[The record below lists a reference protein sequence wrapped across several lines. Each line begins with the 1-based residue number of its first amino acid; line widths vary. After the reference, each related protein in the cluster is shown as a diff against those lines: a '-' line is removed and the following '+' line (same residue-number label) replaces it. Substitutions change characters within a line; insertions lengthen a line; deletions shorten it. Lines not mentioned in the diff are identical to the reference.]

1 MDRIKVMVV
10 NDSGYMTEL
19 LSDLVMSSP
28 MLEVSDR
35 ARDGVEA
42 LRKLTKCKPD
52 VILLDLEMPNMDGLT
67 FLEKIM
73 TTAPLPVIVVSSYS
87 QRGAQVVFD
96 SLEYGAVDFLPIPQ
110 DEPNKL
116 HHLKSRLLSK
126 IRLAARINPKPLE
139 HPSSPKRSSVKVHP
153 GTGGIASKA
162 VIIGAST
169 GGPRVLSHILSELP
183 ADLPAGLLVVQHMPS
198 SFTSHYADHLNKAC
212 KIVVKEARDGD
223 KIKDGS
229 ALLAPGDFHMLVKPS
244 FSVRLGHGPKRFG
257 VRPSVN
263 MTMVSASEVYGEN
276 TIGVLL
282 SGIGHDGAFGMKMI
296 KRRGGITLAQD
307 ENSSVVFGMAKAAC
321 DLDAV
326 DKVIPSDKIAQE
338 IIRVMDNA

>member
-19 LSDLVMSSP
+19 LSDLIISNP

-42 LRKLTKCKPD
+42 LRKLTKCRPD

-73 TTAPLPVIVVSSYS
+73 TTDPLPVIVVSSYS
-87 QRGAQVVFD
+87 QRGAQIVFD

-110 DEPNKL
+110 DEPDKILN
-116 HHLKSRLLSK
+116 LKSRLLSK
-126 IRLAARINPKPLE
+126 IRIAARINPKPLTQ
-139 HPSSPKRSSVKVHP
+139 PSLQKRPSVKVQS
-153 GTGGIASKA
+153 GTGGISSKTI
-162 VIIGAST
+162 IIGAST

-183 ADLPAGLLVVQHMPS
+183 SDLPAGLLVVQHMPS
-198 SFTSHYADHLNKAC
+198 SFTPHYADHLNKVC
-212 KIVVKEARDGD
+212 KIVVKEAREGD
-223 KIKDGS
+223 KIKDGT

-244 FSVRLGHGPKRFG
+244 FNVRLSHGPKRLG

-263 MTMVSASEVYGEN
+263 MTMVTASEVYGSN

-296 KRRGGITLAQD
+296 KRRGGTTIAQD
-307 ENSSVVFGMAKAAC
+307 EDSSVVFGMAKAAC

-326 DKVIPSDKIAQE
+326 DKVLPADKIAQE
-338 IIRVMDNA
+338 IIRVMEHA

>member
-19 LSDLVMSSP
+19 LSDLIISNP

-42 LRKLTKCKPD
+42 LRKLTKCRPD
-52 VILLDLEMPNMDGLT
+52 VVLLDLEMPNMDGLT

-73 TTAPLPVIVVSSYS
+73 TTDPLPVIVVSSYS
-87 QRGAQVVFD
+87 QRCAQVVFD

-110 DEPNKL
+110 DEPDKILN
-116 HHLKSRLLSK
+116 LKSRLLSK
-126 IRLAARINPKPLE
+126 IRLAARINPKPLTQ
-139 HPSSPKRSSVKVHP
+139 SSLQKRPSVKVQS
-153 GTGGIASKA
+153 GTGGISSKTI
-162 VIIGAST
+162 IIGAST
-169 GGPRVLSHILSELP
+169 VGPRVLSHILSELP
-183 ADLPAGLLVVQHMPS
+183 SDLPAGLLVVQHMPS
-198 SFTSHYADHLNKAC
+198 SFTPHYADHLNKVC
-212 KIVVKEARDGD
+212 KIVVKEAREGD
-223 KIKDGS
+223 KIKDGT

-244 FSVRLGHGPKRFG
+244 FNVRLSHGPKRLG

-263 MTMVSASEVYGEN
+263 MTMVTASEVYGSN

-296 KRRGGITLAQD
+296 KRRGGTTIAQD
-307 ENSSVVFGMAKAAC
+307 EDSSVVFGMAKAAC

-326 DKVIPSDKIAQE
+326 DKVLPADKIAQE
-338 IIRVMDNA
+338 IIRVMEHA

>member
-1 MDRIKVMVV
+1 MDKIKVMVV

-19 LSDLVMSSP
+19 LSDLIISNP

-42 LRKLTKCKPD
+42 LRKITKCRPD
-52 VILLDLEMPNMDGLT
+52 VVLLDLEMPNMDGLT

-73 TTAPLPVIVVSSYS
+73 TTDPLPVIVVSSYS

-110 DEPNKL
+110 DEPDKL
-116 HHLKSRLLSK
+116 RHLKSRLLSK
-126 IRLAARINPKPLE
+126 IRLAARINPKPLTQ
-139 HPSSPKRSSVKVHP
+139 PSLQKRPSVKVQS
-153 GTGGIASKA
+153 GTGGISSKTI
-162 VIIGAST
+162 IIGAST

-183 ADLPAGLLVVQHMPS
+183 SDLLAGLLVVQHMPS
-198 SFTSHYADHLNKAC
+198 SFTPHYADHLNKVC
-212 KIVVKEARDGD
+212 KIVVKEAREGD
-223 KIKDGS
+223 KIKDGT

-244 FSVRLGHGPKRFG
+244 FNVRLSHGPKRLG

-263 MTMVSASEVYGEN
+263 MTMVTASEVYGSN

-296 KRRGGITLAQD
+296 KRRGGTTIAQD
-307 ENSSVVFGMAKAAC
+307 EDSSVVFGMAKAAC

-326 DKVIPSDKIAQE
+326 DKVLPADKIAQE
-338 IIRVMDNA
+338 IIRVMEHA

>member
-1 MDRIKVMVV
+1 MDRTKVMVV

-19 LSDLVMSSP
+19 LSDLITSNP

-42 LRKLTKCKPD
+42 LRKITKCRPD
-52 VILLDLEMPNMDGLT
+52 VVILDLEMPNMDGLT

-73 TTAPLPVIVVSSYS
+73 TADPLPVIVVSSYT

-110 DEPNKL
+110 DEPDKL
-116 HHLKSRLLSK
+116 RHLKSRLLSK
-126 IRLAARINPKPLE
+126 IRLATKINPRPLK
-139 HPSSPKRSSVKVHP
+139 HSPLPERPSVKVQH

-212 KIVVKEARDGD
+212 KITVKEANDGD

-244 FSVRLGHGPKRFG
+244 FNVRLSHGPKRLG

-263 MTMVSASEVYGEN
+263 MTMVTASEVYGSN
-276 TIGVLL
+276 TTGVLL

-307 ENSSVVFGMAKAAC
+307 KDSSVVFGMAKAAC
-321 DLDAV
+321 DLDVV
-326 DKVIPSDKIAQE
+326 DKVLPADKIAQE
-338 IIRVMDNA
+338 IIRVMEYA

>member
-1 MDRIKVMVV
+1 
-10 NDSGYMTEL
+10 
-19 LSDLVMSSP
+19 

-42 LRKLTKCKPD
+42 LRKLTKCRPD

-73 TTAPLPVIVVSSYS
+73 TTDPLPVIVVSSYS

-110 DEPNKL
+110 DEPDKL
-116 HHLKSRLLSK
+116 RHLKSRLLSK
-126 IRLAARINPKPLE
+126 IRLAARINPKPLTQ
-139 HPSSPKRSSVKVHP
+139 SSLQKRPSVKVQS
-153 GTGGIASKA
+153 GTGGIASKTI
-162 VIIGAST
+162 IIGAST

-183 ADLPAGLLVVQHMPS
+183 SDLPAGLLVVQHMPS
-198 SFTSHYADHLNKAC
+198 SFTPHYADHLNKVC
-212 KIVVKEARDGD
+212 KIVVKEAREGD
-223 KIKDGS
+223 KIKDGT

-244 FSVRLGHGPKRFG
+244 FNVRLSHGPKRLG

-263 MTMVSASEVYGEN
+263 MTMVTASEVYGSN

-296 KRRGGITLAQD
+296 KRRGGTTIAQD
-307 ENSSVVFGMAKAAC
+307 EDSSVVFGMAKAAC

-326 DKVIPSDKIAQE
+326 DKVLPADKIAQE
-338 IIRVMDNA
+338 IIRVMEHA

>member
-1 MDRIKVMVV
+1 MDRTKVMVV

-19 LSDLVMSSP
+19 LSDLIMSNP

-42 LRKLTKCKPD
+42 LRKIAKRRPD
-52 VILLDLEMPNMDGLT
+52 VVLLDLEMPNMDGLG

-73 TTAPLPVIVVSSYS
+73 TTDPLPVIVVSSYT

-110 DEPNKL
+110 DEPDKL
-116 HHLKSRLLSK
+116 RHLKSRLFSK
-126 IRLAARINPKPLE
+126 IRLATRINPRPLKQPPLPE
-139 HPSSPKRSSVKVHP
+139 RPSVNVQH
-153 GTGGIASKA
+153 GTGGISSKA
-162 VIIGAST
+162 IIIGAST

-198 SFTSHYADHLNKAC
+198 SFTSHYADHLNKVC
-212 KIVVKEARDGD
+212 KITVKEAKDGD

-229 ALLAPGDFHMLVKPS
+229 ALLAPGDFHMLVKSS
-244 FSVRLGHGPKRFG
+244 FNVRLSHGPKRLG

-263 MTMVSASEVYGEN
+263 MTMVTASEVYGSN

-296 KRRGGITLAQD
+296 KRRGGTTIAQD
-307 ENSSVVFGMAKAAC
+307 EDSSVVFGMAKAAC
-321 DLDAV
+321 DLEAV
-326 DKVIPSDKIAQE
+326 DKVLPADKIAHE
-338 IIRVMDNA
+338 IIKVMEYA

>member
-1 MDRIKVMVV
+1 MDKIKVMVV

-19 LSDLVMSSP
+19 LSDLIMSDP
-28 MLEVSDR
+28 MLKVSDR

-42 LRKLTKCKPD
+42 LRKITKCRPD
-52 VILLDLEMPNMDGLT
+52 VVLLDLEMPNMDGLG

-110 DEPNKL
+110 DEPDKL
-116 HHLKSRLLSK
+116 RQLKSRLLYK
-126 IRLAARINPKPLE
+126 IRLAARINPKPLKC
-139 HPSSPKRSSVKVHP
+139 PSLPKRHSVKIQSESS
-153 GTGGIASKA
+153 GIASKT

-198 SFTSHYADHLNKAC
+198 SFTSSYADHLNKVC
-212 KIVVKEARDGD
+212 KLMVKEAQDGY
-223 KIKDGS
+223 KIKDGT

-244 FSVRLGHGPKRFG
+244 FSVRLSHGPKRLG

-263 MTMVSASEVYGEN
+263 MTMVTASEVYGAN

-296 KRRGGITLAQD
+296 KRRGGITIAQD
-307 ENSSVVFGMAKAAC
+307 EDSSVVFGMAKAAC

-326 DKVIPSDKIAQE
+326 DKVLPADKIAQE
-338 IIRVMDNA
+338 IIRVMKYA